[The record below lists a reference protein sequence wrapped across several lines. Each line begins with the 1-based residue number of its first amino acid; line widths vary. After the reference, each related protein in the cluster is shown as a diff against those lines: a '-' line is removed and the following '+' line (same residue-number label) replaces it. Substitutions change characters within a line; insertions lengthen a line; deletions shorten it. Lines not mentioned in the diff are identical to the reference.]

1 MPSFSVAEYFER
13 IVPEQFAS
21 VMAEHP
27 EASGQPELTATYEI
41 NGEGGAVYGL
51 RMTAGQIEVVPGGIA
66 GSDIKTTTGV
76 AEWAAAVDTGSNDL
90 IVDLYGR
97 SKVDAIKSLQG
108 IVQLDLTNP
117 DGSPYTSTLVLSGA
131 DEPEVTLRMTTS
143 DYADMMRGQL
153 NGQMAFMTGKLKFE
167 GSLPLLMKLG
177 TLSA

>member
-21 VMAEHP
+21 AIAEQP
-27 EASGQPELTATYEI
+27 EASSQPELTATYEI
-41 NGEGGAVYGL
+41 NGEGGATYGL
-51 RMTAGQIEVVPGGIA
+51 RFANGQLEVVPGGIA

-76 AEWAAAVDTGSNDL
+76 AEWAAAVDTGARDL
-90 IVDLYGR
+90 IVDLYARG
-97 SKVDAIKSLQG
+97 KVEVIKSLQG

-117 DGSPYTSTLVLSGA
+117 DGSPYASTLVLAGA
-131 DEPEVTLRMTTS
+131 DEPEVTLRMTTG

-177 TLSA
+177 ALSA